1 MLNNFPAVSSP
12 GHGIEMPPEGGVDES
27 HGDKSEAFLARARR
41 DFHAALLANGV
52 LTVNDKGVASN
63 ADGGQRSSVAFA
75 KRIADSLL
83 VETVGERLAG
93 QTSGGEFETACADFV
108 RSTFLRL
115 GMLRPG
121 EWSVTKVAG
130 RRSIEYIAAY
140 DQYSHLLDLDLAVK
154 ANPELRAVLGNAY
167 VIAPDVVVVRAPVD
181 DDFINSDE
189 LIVDESV
196 ARLASLRRVN
206 QPRGL
211 LHAVISCKW
220 TLRSDRAQ
228 NARSESL
235 NLIRNR
241 KGRLPHIA
249 VVTAEPSP
257 SRLASLALGTGDVD
271 TLYHFALPELIEAVH
286 AEDNDE
292 AISMLDTMVSGK
304 RLKDIADLPLDLA
317 I

>member
-1 MLNNFPAVSSP
+1 MTA
-12 GHGIEMPPEGGVDES
+12 E
-27 HGDKSEAFLARARR
+27 DKSQAFLAQARR
-41 DFHAALLANGV
+41 DFHAALLASGV
-52 LTVNDKGVASN
+52 LTVNDRGVASN
-63 ADGGQRSSVAFA
+63 ADSSQRSSIAYA
-75 KRIADSLL
+75 GRIAQNLL
-83 VETVGERLAG
+83 VETIGERLAG

-108 RSTFLRL
+108 RATFTRL

-121 EWSVTKVAG
+121 DWSVTKVAG

-140 DQYSHLLDLDLAVK
+140 DQYSHLMDLDMAVR

-167 VIAPDVVVVRAPVD
+167 IIAPDIVVVRQPVED
-181 DDFINSDE
+181 ELINADDFI
-189 LIVDESV
+189 VDDSV
-196 ARLASLRRVN
+196 ARLASIRRVN
-206 QPRGL
+206 QPRGI

-257 SRLASLALGTGDVD
+257 SRLASLALGTGDID
-271 TLYHFALPELIEAVH
+271 MLYHFALPELVAAVH

-292 AISMLDTMVSGK
+292 AISMLDTMVTGN

-317 I
+317 T

>member
-1 MLNNFPAVSSP
+1 MTGEEQSQAY
-12 GHGIEMPPEGGVDES
+12 
-27 HGDKSEAFLARARR
+27 LAQARR
-41 DFHAALLANGV
+41 DYHAALLASGV
-52 LTVNDKGVASN
+52 LAVNEKGIASN
-63 ADGGQRSSVAFA
+63 ADSSQRSS
-75 KRIADSLL
+75 IAYARHIATSLL

-93 QTSGGEFETACADFV
+93 QTSGGEFETATAAFV
-108 RSTFLRL
+108 RATFLRL

-121 EWSVTKVAG
+121 DWSVVKVAG

-140 DQYSHLLDLDLAVK
+140 EQYAHLFDLDAAIK
-154 ANPELRAVLGNAY
+154 QNPELRAVLGNAY
-167 VIAPDVVVVRAPVD
+167 VIAPDVVVVRQPVD
-181 DDFINSDE
+181 DDLINRDE
-189 LIVDESV
+189 HYVDDSV
-196 ARLASLRRVN
+196 ASLTSMRRVN
-206 QPRGL
+206 QERGI

-257 SRLASLALGTGDVD
+257 SRLASLALGTGDID
-271 TLYHFALPELIEAVH
+271 CLYHFALPELIEAVH

-292 AISMLDTMVSGK
+292 AASLLDVMVSGK
-304 RLKDIADLPLDLA
+304 RLKDISDLPLDLA
-317 I
+317 V

>member
-1 MLNNFPAVSSP
+1 MT
-12 GHGIEMPPEGGVDES
+12 DD
-27 HGDKSEAFLARARR
+27 DKSQALLAQARR
-41 DFHAALLANGV
+41 DFHAALLASGV
-52 LTVNDKGVASN
+52 LTVNDRGVASN
-63 ADGGQRSSVAFA
+63 ADSSQRSSIAYA
-75 KRIADSLL
+75 GRIAQDLL
-83 VETVGERLAG
+83 VETIGERLAG

-108 RSTFLRL
+108 RATFLRL

-121 EWSVTKVAG
+121 DWSVTKVAG

-140 DQYSHLLDLDLAVK
+140 DQYSHLMDLDAAVR

-167 VIAPDVVVVRAPVD
+167 VIAPDIVVVRQPVEDDLINADEFIVD
-181 DDFINSDE
+181 D
-189 LIVDESV
+189 SV
-196 ARLASLRRVN
+196 GRLASIRKVN
-206 QPRGL
+206 QPRGI

-257 SRLASLALGTGDVD
+257 SRLASLALGTGDID
-271 TLYHFALPELIEAVH
+271 TLYHFALPELIAAVH

-292 AISMLDTMVSGK
+292 AISMLDTMVSGN

>member
-1 MLNNFPAVSSP
+1 MTK
-12 GHGIEMPPEGGVDES
+12 DT
-27 HGDKSEAFLARARR
+27 KSQAFLAQARR
-41 DFHAALLANGV
+41 DFHAALLSSGV

-63 ADGGQRSSVAFA
+63 ADGSQKSSVEFA
-75 KRIADSLL
+75 KHIAEALL

-108 RSTFLRL
+108 RTTFLRL

-121 EWSVTKVAG
+121 DWSVTKVAG

-140 DQYSHLLDLDLAVK
+140 DQYSHLFDLDQAVK
-154 ANPELRAVLGNAY
+154 RNPDLRAVLGNAY
-167 VIAPDVVVVRAPVD
+167 VIAPDVVVVRQPVED
-181 DDFINSDE
+181 EFINASD
-189 LIVDESV
+189 LIVDDSV
-196 ARLASLRRVN
+196 GRLASIRKVN
-206 QPRGL
+206 QPRGI

-257 SRLASLALGTGDVD
+257 SRLASLALGTGDID

-292 AISMLDTMVSGK
+292 AILMLDTMVTGK
-304 RLKDIADLPLDLA
+304 RLKDISDLPLDLA

>member
-1 MLNNFPAVSSP
+1 MNPNDQSQAL
-12 GHGIEMPPEGGVDES
+12 
-27 HGDKSEAFLARARR
+27 LAQARR
-41 DFHAALLANGV
+41 DFHAALLASGV
-52 LTVNDKGVASN
+52 LTVNAKGVASN
-63 ADGGQRSSVAFA
+63 ADGSQRSSVAYA
-75 KRIADSLL
+75 GRVAQALL

-108 RSTFLRL
+108 RETFLRL

-121 EWSVTKVAG
+121 EWSVTRVAG

-140 DQYSHLLDLDLAVK
+140 EQYAHLLDLDEAVRQH
-154 ANPELRAVLGNAY
+154 PDLRTVLGNAY
-167 VIAPDVVVVRAPVD
+167 VIAPDVVVVREPVE
-181 DDFINSDE
+181 DDFINSE
-189 LIVDESV
+189 EFVVDETV
-196 ARLASLRRVN
+196 GRHASIRRIN
-206 QPRGL
+206 QPKGI

-257 SRLASLALGTGDVD
+257 SRLASLALGTGDID
-271 TLYHFALPELIEAVH
+271 TLYHFALPELVDAVH

-292 AISMLDTMVSGK
+292 AISLLDTMVTGK

-317 I
+317 V